1 MIEYKGKSFENNP
14 NGMNTNIQWKGKIH
28 LKYGIDSEVS
38 VYGFTQGQVVET
50 ALKFKEIEPNATTVE
65 VYGPYD
71 FLCIRRDYVTDILL

>member
-1 MIEYKGKSFENNP
+1 MIDYKGQQFQNNP
-14 NGMNTNIQWKGKIH
+14 NGMNTNIQWKGKIL

-38 VYGFTQGQVVET
+38 VYGFTQQQVVET

-71 FLCIRRDYVTDILL
+71 FLGIRRDYVTDVLI